1 MSRKTGIDRF
11 ISPAVLNGY
20 CEEVDESGV
29 IFRSLAGIDGVIVN
43 GCIETDEIPKD
54 TKQVAVFVAVENR
67 DGSGKS
73 ERLTTPKGEGE
84 VATEVPVSSRSK
96 ITISTDCVGAK
107 GVWVAIAIRP
117 NATGK
122 FMQRI
127 EYDEPRVSL
136 PARAKAVTR
145 RN

>member
-20 CEEVDESGV
+20 CEEVDESGI

-54 TKQVAVFVAVENR
+54 IKQVVLYVSVENR
-67 DGSGKS
+67 DGSGRA
-73 ERLTTPKGEGE
+73 ERIATPKGRGE
-84 VATEVPVSSRSK
+84 VVTEVPVSSRSK
-96 ITISTDCVGAK
+96 ITISTDCVGAR

-127 EYDEPRVSL
+127 EYDESRVSL
-136 PARAKAVTR
+136 
-145 RN
+145 

>member
-1 MSRKTGIDRF
+1 MTRKYSIDRF
-11 ISPAVLNGY
+11 ISPAVLSGY
-20 CEEVDESGV
+20 CGQVGEDGI
-29 IFRSLAGIDGVIVN
+29 IFRTLAGIDGVVVS
-43 GCIETDEIPKD
+43 GCIETDSIPKD
-54 TKQVAVFVAVENR
+54 TKGVAVFVVVENR

-73 ERLTTPKGEGE
+73 ERLTTPKGKGQ
-84 VATEVPVSSRSK
+84 VVTEVPVSARSK
-96 ITISTDCVGAK
+96 ITISTDCVGAI

-117 NATGK
+117 NAYGQ

-136 PARAKAVTR
+136 PARTKAATR